1 MAIFR
6 LKFGNDVIR
15 TPVVF
20 TTANEKIWSNNA
32 GRTAS
37 TLFVGDIR
45 SIKKTIHIE
54 WARATPQEVALI
66 NSYIS
71 NAGRPFFDITFLDET
86 FTQVTKSVYA
96 ATPSYEQWGWDE
108 NRQLCKT
115 LAVDLV
121 ER

>member
-1 MAIFR
+1 M
-6 LKFGNDVIR
+6 LKFDSTDIKI
-15 TPVVF
+15 PVTF
-20 TTANEKIWSNNA
+20 TLANEKIWSNNA

-54 WARATPQEVALI
+54 WARCTPQETALI
-66 NSYIS
+66 NSFIS
-71 NAGRPFFDITFLDET
+71 NASRPFFNITFLDEEFNT
-86 FTQVTKSVYA
+86 VTKSVYA

-108 NRQLCKT
+108 KRRLCKT
-115 LAVDLV
+115 LTVDLV

>member
-1 MAIFR
+1 M
-6 LKFGNDVIR
+6 LKFNDTDIK
-15 TPVVF
+15 TPVTF
-20 TTANEKIWSNNA
+20 TMANEKIWSNNA

-54 WARATPQEVALI
+54 WTHCTPQETALI
-66 NSYIS
+66 NSFIS
-71 NAGRPFFDITFLDET
+71 NASRPFFNITFLDEE
-86 FTQVTKSVYA
+86 FNEVTKSVYA

-108 NRQLCKT
+108 KRQLCKT
-115 LAVDLV
+115 LTVDLV

>member
-1 MAIFR
+1 M
-6 LKFGNDVIR
+6 LKFDNTNIK
-15 TPVVF
+15 TPTAF
-20 TTANEKIWSNNA
+20 TLANEKIWSNNA

-54 WARATPQEVALI
+54 WARATPAEVATI
-66 NSYIS
+66 NSFIS
-71 NAGRPFFDITFLDET
+71 NASRPFFNITFLDEEFNT
-86 FTQVTKSVYA
+86 VTKSVYA

-108 NRQLCKT
+108 KRQLCKV
-115 LAVDLV
+115 LSVDLV

>member
-1 MAIFR
+1 MANFR
-6 LKFGNDVIR
+6 LKFECDVIR

-54 WARATPQEVALI
+54 WAQATPQEVALI

-71 NAGRPFFDITFLDET
+71 NAGRPFFDITFLDEE
-86 FTQVTKSVYA
+86 FNAVTKSVYA
-96 ATPSYEQWGWDE
+96 ATPTYEQWGWDE
-108 NRQLCKT
+108 KRQLCKV

>member
-20 TTANEKIWSNNA
+20 KTANEKIWSNNA

-54 WARATPQEVALI
+54 WANCTPQETALI

-71 NAGRPFFDITFLDET
+71 NAGRPFFDVTFLDEE
-86 FTQVTKSVYA
+86 FAEITKSVYA
-96 ATPSYEQWGWDE
+96 ATPTYEQWGWDE
-108 NRQLCKT
+108 KRRLCKII
-115 LAVDLV
+115 AVDLV